1 MGYRWRVPRRGSR
14 QKLAT
19 WISRRELRARGV
31 CAHKHA
37 GTAWTCM
44 GPGSFGFEVGQMPA
58 GNARQMYHYLGLT
71 VAMQL
76 ESVNRDPHHQW
87 RQRGFRDANRQGWGR
102 GGGGEKDWKEK
113 QNGKGNASWR
123 KRTEKRLRGKKKK
136 RNRV

>member
-87 RQRGFRDANRQGWGR
+87 RQRGFRDANRQGVGR
-102 GGGGEKDWKEK
+102 KGWKEK
-113 QNGKGNASWR
+113 QKQKNGKGNASWR
-123 KRTEKRLRGKKKK
+123 RRTEKRLRGKKKR